1 MAKTPAAV
9 VAVGER
15 EVRVSSPDRV
25 VYEATDRTPAITKLD
40 VCRYFASVGE
50 PLMRAL
56 GERPTAMERW
66 PDGWREGMRLA
77 TGPQDEDG
85 DGFYQKRLPRGAPD
99 FVETVEITFPSGR
112 TAAELCP
119 TEPASLVWAAQMGA
133 LTFHP
138 WPVRRPEVDHPDE
151 LRLDL
156 DPQPGTTFADAR
168 RVADVAREL
177 LEELGLRGYAKTS
190 GNRGVHIYV
199 RIQPTHT
206 FEDVRH
212 AAIGFGRELERRD
225 GGVTT
230 AWWKEERGQRIFLDF
245 NQNNR
250 DRTIASAWSLRA
262 RPGAP
267 VSTPLTWAALAE
279 VTDPAELNLI
289 TVPDYLAGGDPWA
302 DMDDEAFPL
311 DSAARA
317 VGDAPRRRAELP
329 ARLPE
334 DAGRTTPRPAE
345 QEGRRALG
353 RAGQPDRAVGPDGVG
368 PGYPRRR

>member
-1 MAKTPAAV
+1 MAKTAAAT

-25 VYEATDRTPAITKLD
+25 VYDATDLTPAITKLD
-40 VCRYFASVGE
+40 VCRYVAAVGE

-77 TGPQDEDG
+77 TGPQDREG

-99 FVETVEITFPSGR
+99 YVESVEITFPSGR
-112 TAAELCP
+112 RAAELCP
-119 TEPASLVWAAQMGA
+119 TEPAALVWAAQMGA

-138 WPVRRPEVDHPDE
+138 WPVRRPDVDHPDE

-177 LEELGLRGYAKTS
+177 LEELGLRGYPKTS

-199 RIQPTHT
+199 RIESTHT

-230 AWWKEERGQRIFLDF
+230 AWWKEERGQRIFIDF

-289 TVPDYLAGGDPWA
+289 SVPDLLTDGDPWA
-302 DMDDEAFPL
+302 DMDDRAYPLEPLLQLWETLPGGELNFPP
-311 DSAARA
+311 DYPKMP
-317 VGDAPRRRAELP
+317 GEPPRVQPSKKVAEHW
-329 ARLPE
+329 
-334 DAGRTTPRPAE
+334 DE
-345 QEGRRALG
+345 QGNRIE
-353 RAGQPDRAVGPDGVG
+353 P
-368 PGYPRRR
+368 